1 MITYE
6 LGSRFIEHFKLVVEL
21 VPLVFVEQIDDLQ
34 RVNQYRCR
42 RMGQTYFD
50 RHADTRCLVDP
61 FNDFP
66 PVALP

>member
-34 RVNQYRCR
+34 RVNQCRCR
-42 RMGQTYFD
+42 ENGSN
-50 RHADTRCLVDP
+50 L
-61 FNDFP
+61 
-66 PVALP
+66 L

>member
-1 MITYE
+1 MVLNE

-21 VPLVFVEQIDDLQ
+21 VPLVFVEQIDD
-34 RVNQYRCR
+34 
-42 RMGQTYFD
+42 FD